1 MAGWSPRASPEPAWL
16 SCRVGSL
23 AEMTGDQ
30 ASEDTAALA
39 AAELAQAK
47 QRLLTEPPHYVIAN
61 HAMGL
66 FEFGALHL
74 TATPP
79 NLEAAVLGIDAM
91 ACIVEGMEG
100 RLGPD
105 EETLRNA
112 LEQIRLAFVQVKASL
127 G

>member
-1 MAGWSPRASPEPAWL
+1 MPEPACL
-16 SCRVGSL
+16 SCRVGSV
-23 AEMTGDQ
+23 AEMTGDE
-30 ASEDTAALA
+30 APDDLA
-39 AAELAQAK
+39 AVAADELAKAK
-47 QRLLTEPPHYVIAN
+47 ERLLTEPPHYVVAN
-61 HAMGL
+61 HVMGL

-74 TATPP
+74 TAAPP
-79 NLEAAVLGIDAM
+79 NLPAAVLAIDAM

-112 LEQIRLAFVQVKASL
+112 LEQIRLAFVQVKAAL